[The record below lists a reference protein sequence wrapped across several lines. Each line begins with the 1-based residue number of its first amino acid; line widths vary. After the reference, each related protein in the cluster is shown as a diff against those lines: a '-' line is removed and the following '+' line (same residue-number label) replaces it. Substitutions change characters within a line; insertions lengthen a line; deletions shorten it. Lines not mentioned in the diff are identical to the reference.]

1 MFTILSS
8 LLFFSLL
15 ISLNQVILALN
26 SDIQLRY
33 HLKWITQQTVYP
45 FSFQLPH
52 YDLDL
57 VDYDWYK
64 YDADAYVTQLENYRP
79 NYFVSKQPYKT
90 KLTIFKFDIKTNE
103 QLTTYEPVRIAQ
115 FDDEIEQKHR
125 DLYTL
130 LLLDSHR
137 IRIDR
142 SLDHANVSCI
152 ADFYVDQNSMPEPPT
167 DLMQVI
173 RDLALFDVSLKEE
186 ISQYSAQPAP
196 EKKSW
201 VILY

>member
-1 MFTILSS
+1 ML
-8 LLFFSLL
+8 
-15 ISLNQVILALN
+15 
-26 SDIQLRY
+26 
-33 HLKWITQQTVYP
+33 
-45 FSFQLPH
+45 
-52 YDLDL
+52 
-57 VDYDWYK
+57 
-64 YDADAYVTQLENYRP
+64 
-79 NYFVSKQPYKT
+79 
-90 KLTIFKFDIKTNE
+90 
-103 QLTTYEPVRIAQ
+103 
-115 FDDEIEQKHR
+115 
-125 DLYTL
+125 L

>member
-1 MFTILSS
+1 MFTILSI
-8 LLFFSLL
+8 LLFVSLL
-15 ISLNQVILALN
+15 ISFNQVILALN

-125 DLYTL
+125 DLYTI

-167 DLMQVI
+167 DLMQAI